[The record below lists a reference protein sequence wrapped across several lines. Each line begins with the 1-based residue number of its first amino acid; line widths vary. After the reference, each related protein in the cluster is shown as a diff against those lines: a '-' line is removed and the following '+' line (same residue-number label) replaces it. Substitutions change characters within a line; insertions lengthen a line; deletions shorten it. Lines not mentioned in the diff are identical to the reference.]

1 MAIPPAAS
9 NAPSDAAGLV
19 EVPPAASGPRSAV
32 CSCRPPTASC
42 AAPVRSRRLRVEH
55 GFNIIQCVDDPNMQ
69 RSRSH
74 RMTIR
79 CASVVRFGGCRVH
92 VRRTLWCARPALSF
106 VGLSRT
112 APYLATSLADSSGA
126 RLVKSDAV
134 CSGASDK
141 SKALA
146 TCVWGVCVGAWER
159 GCVGACV

>member
-1 MAIPPAAS
+1 M
-9 NAPSDAAGLV
+9 
-19 EVPPAASGPRSAV
+19 
-32 CSCRPPTASC
+32 
-42 AAPVRSRRLRVEH
+42 
-55 GFNIIQCVDDPNMQ
+55 
-69 RSRSH
+69 
-74 RMTIR
+74 
-79 CASVVRFGGCRVH
+79 H

-146 TCVWGVCVGAWER
+146 TCVWGVCVGAWARGYVGVWVR
-159 GCVGACV
+159 GCVSAWVWISRKGSTGIKKEEHKCQKLRAKTLF

>member
-1 MAIPPAAS
+1 M
-9 NAPSDAAGLV
+9 
-19 EVPPAASGPRSAV
+19 R
-32 CSCRPPTASC
+32 
-42 AAPVRSRRLRVEH
+42 
-55 GFNIIQCVDDPNMQ
+55 
-69 RSRSH
+69 
-74 RMTIR
+74 
-79 CASVVRFGGCRVH
+79 

-159 GCVGACV
+159 GYVGAWVRGCGYRERGAHVSRRRSTIVNSSEQRQTDRPDLHQGIGTRVLPRGSAAAAPGQRRWGVQPIECLLLGGQRASNKSRAS

>member
-1 MAIPPAAS
+1 M
-9 NAPSDAAGLV
+9 
-19 EVPPAASGPRSAV
+19 
-32 CSCRPPTASC
+32 
-42 AAPVRSRRLRVEH
+42 
-55 GFNIIQCVDDPNMQ
+55 
-69 RSRSH
+69 
-74 RMTIR
+74 
-79 CASVVRFGGCRVH
+79 H

-146 TCVWGVCVGAWER
+146 TCVWGCAWRR
-159 GCVGACV
+159 GCVRACVWISRKGSTRIKKEEHNCQQLRAKTD

>member
-1 MAIPPAAS
+1 M
-9 NAPSDAAGLV
+9 
-19 EVPPAASGPRSAV
+19 
-32 CSCRPPTASC
+32 
-42 AAPVRSRRLRVEH
+42 
-55 GFNIIQCVDDPNMQ
+55 
-69 RSRSH
+69 
-74 RMTIR
+74 
-79 CASVVRFGGCRVH
+79 H

-146 TCVWGVCVGAWER
+146 TCVWGVCVGAWARGYVGAWVR
-159 GCVGACV
+159 GCVGVDIEKGEHTYQEGGAQLSTATSKDRLTVLTCT